1 MTFVISEPYIGH
13 LGLGVESMVTAMVP
27 NIRNE
32 LAGKEPSDI
41 PKERGFNKFRKFGVG
56 FLLYRTVN
64 TIGA

>member
-1 MTFVISEPYIGH
+1 MTFVTSEPYIGH

-41 PKERGFNKFRKFGVG
+41 PKERGFNNFRKSYAKFPELIKSS
-56 FLLYRTVN
+56 LLT
-64 TIGA
+64 